1 MTAETT
7 FSRLR
12 TVTLGTT
19 GLICLAYA
27 LLALAQGRGDPMPWW
42 VPGLAGGLSTLAI
55 FAGAALAG
63 RKATQA
69 ASDELHR
76 LVDHKAQRHAYWVS
90 LAVFVV
96 FAVLSGQGVISPD
109 VGFAV
114 IGTSMGAAY
123 LLLFVFYE
131 WRMG

>member
-1 MTAETT
+1 MSAETT
-7 FSRLR
+7 FARLR
-12 TVTLGTT
+12 TLTLGTT
-19 GLICLAYA
+19 GLICLAFA
-27 LLALAQGRGDPMPWW
+27 VLALVTGRSDPMPWW
-42 VPGLAGGLSTLAI
+42 VPGLAGLLSTAAI

-63 RKATQA
+63 DRATQA

-96 FAVLSGQGVISPD
+96 FAVLAGNGVIAPG

-123 LLLFVFYE
+123 LLLFVIYE